1 MLDMEY
7 TVFGEIISGMEVI
20 DKIAAVQT
28 DPSDRP
34 LEDVKMKIRM
44 GN

>member
-7 TVFGEIISGMEVI
+7 TVFGELISGFEVI

-34 LEDVKMKIRM
+34 NEDVKMTIRM